1 MKIDSD
7 TIDAI
12 KQVAELIEETG
23 MSEIEITAKDQ
34 SIRLSK
40 GGTAVMAA
48 APSAAVPAMPSD
60 PAIPQMASTSTDT
73 TAHTHPGAVTSP
85 MVGTVYLQ
93 PEPGAPSFVSKG
105 QSVQAGDTLVI
116 IEAMKVMNPIKADK
130 SGTVTQL
137 LVGDGQPVEFGDVL
151 MVIE

>member
-7 TIDAI
+7 AI
-12 KQVAELIEETG
+12 KELAGLLDETG
-23 MSEIEITAKDQ
+23 LNEIEVADGDQ
-34 SIRLSK
+34 SIRVSK
-40 GGTAVMAA
+40 GSGTVVA
-48 APSAAVPAMPSD
+48 APSSPISMPSD
-60 PAIPQMASTSTDT
+60 PAIPQQASVTTDT
-73 TAHTHPGAVTSP
+73 TAHSHPGAVASP

-105 QSVQAGDTLVI
+105 QQVNAGDTLVI

-130 SGTVTQL
+130 SGTVTQI
-137 LVGDGQPVEFGDVL
+137 LVGDGEPVEFGDAL